1 MHLHYLAMTADTLQT
16 ALALPFTTSLHH
28 YIMHGHRSCTLNVSC
43 DKDGRGKL
51 GRYCANRQGKAG
63 QKCIQL
69 LQFGSRRRTDTQ
81 RQRGSLQEVIV
92 PCIHQGSDKNKV
104 LKVFCVMA
112 MFTIKL
118 SWSNFVRRQLLIGH
132 VS

>member
-1 MHLHYLAMTADTLQT
+1 MNLTFRDYQKNPFALSSHDRRHSKCLYLATLQT
-16 ALALPFTTSLHH
+16 ALALHH
-28 YIMHGHRSCTLNVSC
+28 YIMHGHRSCTLNASC

-92 PCIHQGSDKNKV
+92 PHIHQGSDKNKV

-112 MFTIKL
+112 MC
-118 SWSNFVRRQLLIGH
+118 SLLN
-132 VS
+132 